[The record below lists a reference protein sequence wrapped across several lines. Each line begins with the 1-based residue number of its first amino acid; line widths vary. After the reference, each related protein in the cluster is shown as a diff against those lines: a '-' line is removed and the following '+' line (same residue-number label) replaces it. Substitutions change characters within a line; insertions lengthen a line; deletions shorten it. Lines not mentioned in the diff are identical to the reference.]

1 MFHVKKSRP
10 LLAATMLVLAGLVA
24 GCESDIDRQMR
35 QEREALKKA
44 GELEEL
50 EGQLNTQNPDPYSKE
65 EIGTKNIGRSRQN

>member
-1 MFHVKKSRP
+1 MFHAKKSRP

-35 QEREALKKA
+35 QEREALKEA

-50 EGQLNTQNPDPYSKE
+50 EGQLDTKNPDPYSKDE
-65 EIGTKNIGRSRQN
+65 AGTRNIGRSRQN